1 LKNKGSYILLFIR
14 KNIPLFVLLFLLIL
28 FSSIN
33 SNFLNFGNIINIL
46 NLTAIYGIMA
56 AGVTFV
62 MIAGGIDLSIGATLA
77 LSAAFAIGFQ
87 RYFSMT
93 AAVLMGIGVALLIGW
108 INGLLIAK
116 LKINPFIATLGM
128 NIAIYGL
135 VMIYTNNEVIY
146 ANNEKYIYFSR
157 GRLFFI
163 DFPIWVLLLV
173 FIIGYLILMKTRYGK
188 MIYAIGGNEYI
199 TKLFGIN
206 VDRIKIISYMICSF
220 LCALSGIIVSSRIN
234 SVLPNLGQNAL
245 LIVIGA
251 VVFGGVSLNG
261 GEGNILNSLIAVLIF
276 AILENAFGLMS
287 FPYYLKQYIWGAILI
302 GIIILDRKKHQVYQ
316 IE

>member
-1 LKNKGSYILLFIR
+1 LKNKGYCILLFIR

-33 SNFLNFGNIINIL
+33 SNFLNFGNVISIL
-46 NLTAIYGIMA
+46 NLTAIYGIMV
-56 AGVTFV
+56 AGITFV
-62 MIAGGIDLSIGATLA
+62 IIAGGIDLSIGATLA

-93 AAVLMGIGVALLIGW
+93 TAVLMGIGVALLVGW

-163 DFPIWVLLLV
+163 DFPMWVLLLV

-199 TKLFGIN
+199 AKLSGIN
-206 VDRIKIISYMICSF
+206 VDRIKITSYMICSF
-220 LCALSGIIVSSRIN
+220 LCALSGIILSSRIN
-234 SVLPNLGQNAL
+234 SVLPNLGQNATF
-245 LIVIGA
+245 IVIGA
-251 VVFGGVSLNG
+251 AVFGGVSLNG

-276 AILENAFGLMS
+276 AILENACGLMS
-287 FPYYLKQYIWGAILI
+287 FPYYLKQFVWGAILV
-302 GIIILDRKKHQVYQ
+302 GIIILDKRKHQIYQ